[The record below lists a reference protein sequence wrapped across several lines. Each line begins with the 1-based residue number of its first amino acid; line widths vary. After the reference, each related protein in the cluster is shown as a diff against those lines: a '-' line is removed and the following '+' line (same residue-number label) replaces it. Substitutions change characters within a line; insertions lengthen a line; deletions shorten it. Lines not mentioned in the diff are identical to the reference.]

1 MGADAARM
9 VRDGTIELIPDFH
22 KHEWYRWMGNSR
34 YSAMVNFPD
43 YSNCPLWAENVED
56 WCVSRQLWWG
66 HRVPAYKVVAE
77 GEERA
82 AANNEDNDTLPGKR

>member
-1 MGADAARM
+1 MLLFLLLLPFIYFDLFFR
-9 VRDGTIELIPDFH
+9 
-22 KHEWYRWMGNSR
+22 
-34 YSAMVNFPD
+34 
-43 YSNCPLWAENVED
+43 WAENVED